1 MSNILWDNLRNVNRL
16 IAEGELGKSAA
27 KVDGLLNAVSEAVA
41 DALPSATAGLLHEGA
56 GAAVGALNAL
66 RSKENIDRLSSD
78 FIAGRLAATADV
90 LGFAAASTA
99 DETAIARARQQPYA
113 RILQAL
119 HDAPLRNTDLTRDL
133 GIHKSQVSRYL
144 TELREMEMVTS
155 HQQGREVFNGLTPAG
170 RLVVEEGISVR
181 QRAPLVQSN
190 LHDIKAY
197 TLANRNAPAD
207 AQSTT
212 PALIKAC

>member
-1 MSNILWDNLRNVNRL
+1 MTNIIWDNLRNINRI
-16 IAEGELGKSAA
+16 IAYGDLARSAE

-41 DALPSATAGLLHEGA
+41 DSLPGATAGLLQEGA

-66 RSKENIDRLSSD
+66 RSKKNFDRLSSD

-99 DETAIARARQQPYA
+99 DETAIAKARQQPYA

-119 HDAPLRNTDLTRDL
+119 HGAPLRNTDLTRDL
-133 GIHKSQVSRYL
+133 GIHKSQISRYL

-170 RLVVEEGISVR
+170 RLVVDEGIEDR
-181 QRAPLVQSN
+181 QRAPLVRSN
-190 LHDIKAY
+190 LHDFSAY
-197 TLANRNAPAD
+197 TLANRNAPTD